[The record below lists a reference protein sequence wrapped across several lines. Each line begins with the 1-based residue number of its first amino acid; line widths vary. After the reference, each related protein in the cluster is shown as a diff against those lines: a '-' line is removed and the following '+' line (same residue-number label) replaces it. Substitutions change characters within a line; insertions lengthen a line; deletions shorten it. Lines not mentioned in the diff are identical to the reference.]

1 MCSMRSNKR
10 PLSYMSVAPLPP
22 PTITQ
27 QELVFKAVKLAGLK
41 ATAAMMSGGSNMS
54 KNCLCASA
62 VAARILAHYDVKYEV
77 VVGFTQV
84 AGTQQS
90 FPHVWLETPGG
101 YVTDLTF
108 SGPYREVII
117 LNWAVGFHDDAVRAR
132 NTLEPAFPV
141 DWSKCLPMEVLR
153 QQAASLEEYIA
164 RGPAHVQTAVHTAFQ
179 KSLDT
184 SDKLELTGVSA
195 DLLGGGSR
203 GSASSLVV
211 D

>member
-1 MCSMRSNKR
+1 MASISA
-10 PLSYMSVAPLPP
+10 APAQTPV
-22 PTITQ
+22 TQ

-77 VVGFTQV
+77 VAGYTQV
-84 AGTQQS
+84 PGTAQS

-108 SGPYREVII
+108 SGPLREVVI
-117 LNWAVGFHDDAVRAR
+117 LNWAVGFHEDAVRAK
-132 NTLEPAFPV
+132 NTREPMFPV
-141 DWSKCLPMEVLR
+141 DWTKCLPMEVLR
-153 QQAASLEEYIA
+153 QQAANLEEYIA
-164 RGPAHVQTAVHTAFQ
+164 RGPAHVQAAVHTAFQ

-195 DLLGGGSR
+195 ELLGGVAGPTTTSQT
-203 GSASSLVV
+203 V